1 MISLSGIDCS
11 GKSTQI
17 GLICEDFSRKSI
29 KYKVVWSRGGY
40 TPGISFFKNIIR
52 RNKLK
57 GTNITSKEIIENSIK
72 FNSNPLKRKVLFIL
86 SLIDLCVYYAIV
98 LRLYEINSRIVICDR
113 YIWDTY
119 IDFKMRYPDINLDKS
134 VIWKLVLKTMMRPKV
149 SICLCIPADESMKR
163 SELKEEPF
171 PEDIETRRKRIQH
184 YFNEIDNNR
193 WKYVIDATV
202 SIDNIHNDIM
212 SKISLEYPQLM
223 I

>member
-17 GLICEDFSRKSI
+17 ELICKDFSRNNI

-52 RNKLK
+52 KKKLR
-57 GTNITSKEIIENSIK
+57 GTNISSKDIIENSIK
-72 FNSNPLKRKVLFIL
+72 FNSNPHKRKVLFIL
-86 SLIDLCVYYAIV
+86 SLIDLWFYYSIV
-98 LRLYEINSRIVICDR
+98 LRLHEINSRIVICDR

-119 IDFKMRYPDINLDKS
+119 IDFKMRYPDIDLDEN
-134 VIWKLVLKTMMRPKV
+134 VIWKLILKTMMRPKV

-171 PEDIETRRKRIQH
+171 PESIETRRKRIQQ
-184 YFNEIDNNR
+184 YYCEIDKNR
-193 WKYVIDATV
+193 WDKVIDATA
-202 SIDNIHNDIM
+202 SIDNIHSDIM
-212 SKISLEYPQLM
+212 LRISLKYPQLRK
-223 I
+223 